1 MKKIIPDIIAI
12 LTFVV
17 ISFVYFYPADFEGRI
32 LFQHDTTAGAAAGQE
47 AKEYFERTGERT
59 RWTNSMFG
67 GMPTYQISPS
77 YGSTDTLGQVQKVYQ
92 LWLPE
97 YVRLA
102 FIMLLGFYILLRA
115 FGLSVWLSALGGI
128 IWGFSS
134 YFFILIAAGHIWKFV
149 TLAFIP
155 PTIAG
160 MVLAYRGKIWQGGI
174 VFALFVALQILS
186 NHVQMSYYFLFV
198 MLFMVIAYGVEA
210 YRKQTMPQ
218 FLKASAILAVAG
230 LMGVAINLSNLYHTY
245 TYSLET
251 MRGKSELTQHPGA
264 GSSATGGLEK
274 EYITQWSYGV
284 DETLT
289 LLVPNLKGGATVAIN
304 LNGTAMTKANPK
316 YSSLYGALPQYF
328 GDQPGTAGPVYV
340 GAFVLFL
347 FLLGCFIV
355 KGPMKWAL
363 LGATIFSI
371 VLSWGKNFMPVTDF
385 FIDFVPMYNK
395 FRAVSSILVIAE
407 FTIPLLAILALKEV
421 FARKDNGLMVNG
433 HSLEQREQSDARIS
447 YAESRQNKTE
457 SMVNGQWLIP
467 FLLTAGLSLLIYLS
481 PGSFTE
487 FIPAQEAQML
497 QNAVNQ
503 GGIPA
508 NELAGI
514 MANLSEMRAA
524 MVSADALRS
533 FIIVIVGVVILFL
546 FLRGKLRKDLT
557 IGAIA
562 LLCLFD
568 MWQINKRYLYDDLF
582 VEPDIRTTTFAQTE
596 ADKYILEDT
605 DLDYRVLNFALN
617 PFNENTTSYW
627 HKNVG
632 GYHAAKLRR
641 YNELIEIRLKPEMQ
655 AAYQAIAEAGGDLEQ
670 VDPTKFSALNMM
682 NARYFI
688 LPTKEGEVPIENPY
702 ALGNAWFVEEVNYV
716 ANADEELDML
726 ADIYPGNTAVV
737 DNRFKPTLKN
747 VTSLE
752 VADDATIEL
761 TNYEPNNL
769 TYQTNNPSEGV
780 AVFSEVYYKDGWH
793 ATIDGEPVELARANY
808 VLRTLYVPAGNHTI
822 QMTFDP
828 QSIHV
833 TEAIAYIA
841 MVLLLV
847 GIITVIVIQYRK
859 RKQP

>member
-12 LTFVV
+12 LIFAV

-47 AKEYFERTGERT
+47 AKEYYERTGERT

-77 YGSTDTLGQVQKVYQ
+77 YDSTDTLKKVGNIYE
-92 LWLPE
+92 LWFPE

-115 FGLSVWLSALGGI
+115 FGISPWLSTLGGV

-149 TLAFIP
+149 TLAYIP

-160 MVLAYRGKIWQGGI
+160 MVWAYRGKIWQGGI
-174 VFALFVALQILS
+174 VFALFVAFQILS

-198 MLFMVIAYGVEA
+198 MLFMVIAFGIEA
-210 YRKQTMPQ
+210 YRNKTMPQ
-218 FLKASAILAVAG
+218 FLKASAVLVAAG
-230 LMGVAINLSNLYHTY
+230 VVGVAINLSNLYHTY

-251 MRGKSELTQHPGA
+251 MRGKSELTQHPSA
-264 GSSATGGLEK
+264 GSSATGGLDK

-289 LLVPNLKGGATVAIN
+289 LLVPNFKGGASVAIN
-304 LNGTAMTKANPK
+304 QSEAAMTKSNPR
-316 YSSLYGALPQYF
+316 YSSLYGALSQYF
-328 GDQPGTAGPVYV
+328 GTQPGTSGPVYV

-347 FLLGCFIV
+347 FFLGCFIV

-385 FIDFVPMYNK
+385 FIDYVPMYNK

-421 FARKDNGLMVNG
+421 IGRWSIKNNKADG
-433 HSLEQREQSDARIS
+433 
-447 YAESRQNKTE
+447 QN
-457 SMVNGQWLIP
+457 SQFSILNSQFIIP
-467 FLLTAGLSLLIYLS
+467 FLLTAGLSLLIWLT
-481 PGSFTE
+481 PGTFTD

-497 QNAVNQ
+497 QSVVDQ

-533 FIIVIVGVVILFL
+533 LIIVLVGVVLL
-546 FLRGKLRKDLT
+546 MLLLKGKLRKEFT
-557 IGAIA
+557 IGGIA

-568 MWQINKRYLYDDLF
+568 MWQVNKRYLYDDQF
-582 VEPDIRTTTFAQTE
+582 VDKSIQTTTFAQTA
-596 ADKYILEDT
+596 ADKFILEDT
-605 DLDYRVLNFALN
+605 APDYRVLNFAVSA
-617 PFNENTTSYW
+617 FNENNTSYW

-641 YNELIEIRLKPEMQ
+641 YNELIEVCLKTEMQ
-655 AAYQAIAEAGGDLEQ
+655 DAYQAIAEAGGDMEQ
-670 VDPTKFSALNMM
+670 VDPAKFHALNML
-682 NARYFI
+682 NTKYFI
-688 LPTKEGEVPIENPY
+688 LPTKEGELPLENPY
-702 ALGNAWFVEEVNYV
+702 ALGNAWFVKEVSYV
-716 ANADEELDML
+716 ANADEELDMTTSSN
-726 ADIYPGNTAVV
+726 PHVTAVV
-737 DNRFKPTLKN
+737 DNQFKSTLNNASSFN
-747 VTSLE
+747 VAE
-752 VADDATIEL
+752 DASIEL
-761 TNYEPNNL
+761 TAYEPNSL
-769 TYQTNNPSEGV
+769 TYQTQNPSDGV
-780 AVFSEVYYKDGWH
+780 AVFSEIYYPDGWQV
-793 ATIDGEPVELARANY
+793 TIDGQPVELARADY
-808 VLRTLYVPAGNHTI
+808 VLRTLYVPAGSHTI

-833 TEAIAYIA
+833 TETIAYGALI
-841 MVLLLV
+841 LLLLATLAAL
-847 GIITVIVIQYRK
+847 GIYIK
-859 RKQP
+859 KNH

>member
-12 LTFVV
+12 LIFAV
-17 ISFVYFYPADFEGRI
+17 ISFVYFYPADIEGRI

-47 AKEYFERTGERT
+47 AKEYYERTGERT
-59 RWTNSMFG
+59 RWTNSMFS

-77 YGSTDTLGQVQKVYQ
+77 YNSTDTLKKVSNVYE
-92 LWLPE
+92 LWFPE

-115 FGLSVWLSALGGI
+115 FGMSPWLSALGGI
-128 IWGFSS
+128 LWGFSS

-149 TLAFIP
+149 TLAYIP

-160 MVLAYRGKIWQGGI
+160 MVWAYRGKIWQGGI

-198 MLFMVIAYGVEA
+198 MLFMVIAFGVEA
-210 YRKQTMPQ
+210 YRQHTMPQ
-218 FLKASAILAVAG
+218 FLKASAVLVVAG
-230 LMGVAINLSNLYHTY
+230 LVGVAINLSNLYHTY
-245 TYSLET
+245 TYSMET
-251 MRGKSELTQHPGA
+251 MRGKSELTQHPSA
-264 GSSATGGLEK
+264 GSSATGGLDK

-289 LLVPNLKGGATVAIN
+289 LLVPNYKGGASVAIN
-304 LNGTAMTKANPK
+304 QSEAAMTKANPR
-316 YSSLYGALPQYF
+316 YSSLYGSLSQYF
-328 GDQPGTAGPVYV
+328 GTQPGTSGPVYV

-385 FIDFVPMYNK
+385 FIDYVPMYNK

-407 FTIPLLAILALKEV
+407 FTIPLLAMLALKKIMEQP
-421 FARKDNGLMVNG
+421 
-433 HSLEQREQSDARIS
+433 SLLKPTSSAFLVSI
-447 YAESRQNKTE
+447 
-457 SMVNGQWLIP
+457 
-467 FLLTAGLSLLIYLS
+467 LLTAGLSLLIYLS
-481 PGSFTE
+481 PGTFND
-487 FIPAQEAQML
+487 FIPVQEAQMM
-497 QNAVNQ
+497 QSAVDQ

-514 MANLSEMRAA
+514 LANLSDMRAA

-533 FIIVIVGVVILFL
+533 LIIILIGVVMLLLF
-546 FLRGKLRKDLT
+546 FKGKLRKEFT
-557 IGAIA
+557 IGGIA

-568 MWQINKRYLYDDLF
+568 MWQVNKRYLYDDQF
-582 VEPDIRTTTFAQTE
+582 VDKSIQTTTFAQSE

-605 DLDYRVLNFALN
+605 DPDYRVLNFAVSA
-617 PFNENTTSYW
+617 FNENNTSYW

-641 YNELIEIRLKPEMQ
+641 YNELIEIRLKTEMQ
-655 AAYQAIAEAGGDLEQ
+655 DAFEEIANAGGDMEQ
-670 VDPTKFSALNMM
+670 VDPSKFHALNML
-682 NARYFI
+682 NTRYFI
-688 LPTKEGEVPIENPY
+688 LPTKEGELPLENPY
-702 ALGNAWFVEEVNYV
+702 ALGNAWFVKEVNYV
-716 ANADEELDML
+716 ANADEELDMTTTSN
-726 ADIYPGNTAVV
+726 PHVTAVV
-737 DNRFKPTLKN
+737 DNQFKSALN
-747 VTSLE
+747 NATSFE
-752 VADDATIEL
+752 IADEAVIEL
-761 TNYEPNNL
+761 TEYEPNSL
-769 TYQTNNPSEGV
+769 TYQTQNPSDGV
-780 AVFSEVYYKDGWH
+780 AVFSEVYYPDGWQV
-793 ATIDGEPVELARANY
+793 TIDGQPVELARADY
-808 VLRTLYVPAGNHTI
+808 VLRTLYVPAGSHTI

-833 TEAIAYIA
+833 TEAVAYGALI
-841 MVLLLV
+841 LLLIATIAV
-847 GIITVIVIQYRK
+847 LGIYIRK
-859 RKQP
+859 NYK